1 MRHIT
6 TESKMF
12 VCGYIAETKIP
23 LPQWKTNLSPKSKK
37 SNQLSGSVKAKA
49 HCILNPLRIKFT
61 LHKQPIVERINTV
74 ATLNSR
80 RALGALTIEERIG
93 KYSGGESKNCHW
105 NNQENIGT
113 HSKTSNS
120 EIFAKS

>member
-1 MRHIT
+1 ML
-6 TESKMF
+6 
-12 VCGYIAETKIP
+12 VCGYIAETKVP

-37 SNQLSGSVKAKA
+37 SNQLSGSVKVKA

-61 LHKQPIVERINTV
+61 LHKQPIVERINTD

-120 EIFAKS
+120 EIFAKSI

>member
-1 MRHIT
+1 
-6 TESKMF
+6 MF
-12 VCGYIAETKIP
+12 VCGYIAETKVQ
-23 LPQWKTNLSPKSKK
+23 LPQWKTNPSPKSKK
-37 SNQLSGSVKAKA
+37 SNQLSGSVKVHTTQGPHKA

-80 RALGALTIEERIG
+80 RTLGSLTIEERIG

-120 EIFAKS
+120 EIFAKSL